1 MHSASSR
8 FNSITLCA
16 GLLMAAL
23 CAINYFQGRLMC
35 NPTAEVNFEIVSLPQ
50 FIATNGGQVASF
62 RYNMNASNSKI
73 IEDLSS
79 LYQWNLKQLF
89 AYI

>member
-50 FIATNGGQVASF
+50 FIATNGG
-62 RYNMNASNSKI
+62 
-73 IEDLSS
+73 
-79 LYQWNLKQLF
+79 
-89 AYI
+89 